1 MHKKSFTNS
10 KTCTTIEI
18 TSNLNERKRMEEVD
32 VKELYRLL
40 NKYKAVISQTD
51 KYEVMNDLEYVIFSV
66 RNLALDKFNL
76 ILKEEND

>member
-1 MHKKSFTNS
+1 
-10 KTCTTIEI
+10 
-18 TSNLNERKRMEEVD
+18 MEEVD